1 MSAVLTPTV
10 ASSPWRTALPVL
22 ALLLAAI
29 LLLYRETG
37 MAMAQVWW
45 TSDTF
50 AHAMLVPPISLWL
63 VWRQRARLAA
73 LTPSAQPWVLVL
85 LLVVAVLWLLADL
98 VVVNAPAQ
106 FALVAMVVLAVPVVL
121 GFEVALA
128 ILFPL
133 LFLFFSVPFGEFMLP
148 TLMQWT
154 ADFVVMALQITG
166 VPVYREGLQFV
177 IPSGRWSVV
186 EECSGV
192 RYLIA
197 SFMVGTLFAY
207 LNYRSWKRRLAFML
221 VALAVPLVA
230 NWLRAYIIVMLGHLS
245 GNKIATGVD
254 HIIYGWVFF
263 GIVIMVMFMIG
274 SRWSEPDE
282 APAGAVADSGLAGGA
297 PRGLAQAHLATGL
310 AAAAVVLLPH
320 LVLWGLQR
328 AEGAAAEVR
337 LELPAQL
344 ADAWQAA
351 GDGTPSWTPA
361 FLNPSVA
368 AAREYASP
376 AGTVG
381 AYIAYYR
388 GQGHDRKLVSGLNTL
403 VALNDRDW
411 EQRDGGPVEVPGD
424 TQGVT
429 MKSAQITGTRGLGT
443 GPRPQYVAWRVY
455 WVDGR
460 FVAGDAAAKVAGAL
474 ARLRG
479 HGDEGAA
486 LVVYADAGSPAASN
500 AALQAFVRANLG
512 TLNALLQHTR
522 DTR

>member
-1 MSAVLTPTV
+1 MSAVLTPAV
-10 ASSPWRTALPVL
+10 IPSPWRSALPMLV
-22 ALLLAAI
+22 LLLGAI

-63 VWRQRARLAA
+63 VWRQRERLTA
-73 LTPSAQPWVLVL
+73 LTPRSQPWVLL
-85 LLVVAVLWLLADL
+85 PMLAVAALWLAADL
-98 VVVNAPAQ
+98 VAVNAPAQ
-106 FALVAMVVLAVPVVL
+106 FALVTLVILAVPAVL
-121 GFEVALA
+121 GLEVALA

-133 LFLFFSVPFGEFMLP
+133 LFLYFSVPFGEFMLP

-154 ADFVVMALQITG
+154 ADFVVMALQLTG
-166 VPVYREGLQFV
+166 VPVYREGLLFV

-254 HIIYGWVFF
+254 HIVYGWVFF
-263 GIVIMVMFMIG
+263 GIVIMIMFLIG
-274 SRWSEPDE
+274 ARWSEPDE
-282 APAGAVADSGLAGGA
+282 APAGASGRADRTGA
-297 PRGLAQAHLATGL
+297 PPGGLQAPLATGL

-328 AEGAAAEVR
+328 AEGEAAVPR
-337 LELPAQL
+337 LEMPAQL
-344 ADAWQAA
+344 AAGWQPA
-351 GDGTPSWTPA
+351 GDGAPDWGPA

-368 AAREYASP
+368 AARNYAGP

-411 EQRDGGPVEVPGD
+411 EQRDGGMVAV
-424 TQGVT
+424 QGGTEAVT
-429 MKSAQITGTRGLGT
+429 MKSARITGTRGLAT
-443 GPRPQYVAWRVY
+443 GPRPQFVAWRVY

-460 FVAGDAAAKVAGAL
+460 FIAGDAQAKLAGAL

-486 LVVYADAGSPAASN
+486 LVVYADAGSEAASN
-500 AALQAFVRANLG
+500 AALQAFVQDNLEP
-512 TLNALLQHTR
+512 LNALLQRTR

>member
-1 MSAVLTPTV
+1 VSAVLTPTV
-10 ASSPWRTALPVL
+10 TASPWRTALPVL
-22 ALLLAAI
+22 ALLVAAI

-63 VWRQRARLAA
+63 VWRQRERLAA
-73 LTPSAQPWVLVL
+73 LTPRARPWVLL
-85 LLVVAVLWLLADL
+85 PMLAVAALWLAADL

-106 FALVAMVVLAVPVVL
+106 FALVTLVVLAVPAVL
-121 GFEVALA
+121 GVEVALA

-133 LFLFFSVPFGEFMLP
+133 LFLYFSVPFGEFMLP

-154 ADFVVMALQITG
+154 ADFVVMALQVTG

-197 SFMVGTLFAY
+197 SFMVGALFAY
-207 LNYRSWKRRLAFML
+207 LNYRSWRRRLAFML

-282 APAGAVADSGLAGGA
+282 APAGAAGRSGLDGGA
-297 PRGLAQAHLATGL
+297 PRLAQAYLATSL

-328 AEGAAAEVR
+328 AEGEAPEVR

-344 ADAWQAA
+344 AEGWQAA
-351 GDGTPSWTPA
+351 GDAAPSWTPA

-411 EQRDGGPVEVPGD
+411 EQRDGGPVEVPGG
-424 TQGVT
+424 TQAVT
-429 MKSAQITGTRGLGT
+429 MKTARITGTRGLGA
-443 GPRPQYVAWRVY
+443 GPRPQIVAWRVY

-460 FVAGDAAAKVAGAL
+460 FIAGDAAAKVAGAL

-479 HGDEGAA
+479 HGNEGAA
-486 LVVYADAGSPAASN
+486 LVVFADAGSVAASD
-500 AALQAFVRANLG
+500 AALQAFVRSNLDS
-512 TLNALLQHTR
+512 LSALLQHTR